1 MIMLKP
7 VIHYLYDQSECQSQ
21 YALFYHRFDI
31 LAKNIFIM
39 KQLKKPLNLHGL
51 LQTFLI
57 SVFQAVLLIKDLSL
71 HLCLQ
76 HSKV

>member
-7 VIHYLYDQSECQSQ
+7 VIHYLHDQSDRVLTLSQ

-31 LAKNIFIM
+31 LAKNISIM
-39 KQLKKPLNLHGL
+39 KQLKQTLNLHGL
-51 LQTFLI
+51 LQTLLI

-71 HLCLQ
+71 HL
-76 HSKV
+76 